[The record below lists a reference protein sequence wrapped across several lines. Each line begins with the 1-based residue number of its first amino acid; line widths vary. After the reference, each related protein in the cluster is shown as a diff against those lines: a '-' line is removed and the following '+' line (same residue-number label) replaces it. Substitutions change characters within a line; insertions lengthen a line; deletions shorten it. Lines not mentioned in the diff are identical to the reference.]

1 MCVTIVLHS
10 KFSLT
15 YLPFLL
21 FFLLFAFLCL
31 YLESFSC
38 SLKNFII
45 SCSGICWWSMSGSY
59 FLFTHGTYHSTI
71 FRLLFFVLLSQLP
84 VLFYWFEG
92 NISFFSGGFNLF
104 FLFLY
109 FNSFIMINVD
119 LFYLYLFCL
128 GFIVLNWISGLMLL

>member
-1 MCVTIVLHS
+1 MPLPTYVFLLPCVLLLFVYNSVMCVTIVLHS

-15 YLPFLL
+15 CLPCLL

-45 SCSGICWWSMSGSY
+45 SCSGICWWSMSDSY
-59 FLFTHGTYHSTI
+59 FLLTHGTYHSTI

-92 NISFFSGGFNLF
+92 NISFFPGGFNLF
-104 FLFLY
+104 FC
-109 FNSFIMINVD
+109 
-119 LFYLYLFCL
+119 FY
-128 GFIVLNWISGLMLL
+128 ISTVLLWSM